1 MDILTEAVN
10 DLDNRL
16 TEVEK
21 EIPLIVERHNN
32 TNDLLQKNIAVLDK
46 LESAFQD
53 NRLAMQTMAA
63 SVEQSNKEIAS
74 AKRDIKTMKDE
85 RNLNIVSWL
94 KTNFVQVILLLG
106 VLALLADQI
115 KV

>member
-1 MDILTEAVN
+1 MTCYRKTLPYSI
-10 DLDNRL
+10 
-16 TEVEK
+16 
-21 EIPLIVERHNN
+21 
-32 TNDLLQKNIAVLDK
+32 
-46 LESAFQD
+46 ESAFQD
-53 NRLAMQTMAA
+53 NRLVMQAMAA
-63 SVEQSNKEIAS
+63 SIEQSNKEIAS

-106 VLALLADQI
+106 VLALLADRI

>member
-1 MDILTEAVN
+1 MDNLTEAVN
-10 DLDNRL
+10 ELDSRL
-16 TEVEK
+16 TAVEK

-53 NRLAMQTMAA
+53 NRLAMQAMAA

-74 AKRDIKTMKDE
+74 AKQDIKTIKDE

-94 KTNFVQVILLLG
+94 KANFVQVILLLG
-106 VLALLADQI
+106 VLALLAEQI
-115 KV
+115 EI